1 MKVSHEAVAMA
12 RASGTKLKALKPWT
26 VPVPMPG
33 VLPANEPAT
42 IAQDWGGLYE
52 QAGAYGLGSLQGEG
66 LAWLG
71 YPYLAE
77 LAQRPEYR
85 RISETLA
92 REMTRQWVKLTA
104 KGEEDKSDKLAVLDA
119 AMTKF
124 RVQEA
129 FRRGAELD
137 GFFGR
142 GQVYID
148 TGATNNPDELATP
161 LTVDPR
167 KIRTGGLKGL
177 KVIEPVW
184 TYASGYDTANPLSEH
199 FYRPQAWF
207 VMGKKLHRSRLLTF
221 IGRELPDLL
230 KPAYGFSG
238 LSMSQ
243 MARPYVDNWIRTRQS
258 VSDLL
263 HSFSVSGI
271 KTDMEAVLAGGGGQ
285 DMLNRIEMFNAYRD
299 NGGMM
304 LLNQATEE
312 FFNVATPLGTLD
324 HLQAQAQEQM
334 ASVSG
339 IPLVKLLGITPSGL
353 NACLPG
359 DTMIATDRGQVKIR
373 DVTTNDL
380 VLTRKG
386 WAPLTFSGVTKYA
399 KELIEIKTANKTLLC
414 TGNHPI
420 WLPEVG
426 EFVPAENVLRGDC
439 LLLIGE
445 KLNAQNMHCPWH
457 GAVNGGGDAQTAIT
471 QRGMQKHA
479 AHLCSI
485 GKFGKRITARC
496 QRVAIF
502 ITETAIRLTTSL
514 TILSPCQRGLMLN
527 FTTLTATFDL
537 ALERIALSPSAVP
550 NAEAISPST
559 NYRAGKSFVLKN
571 AFWQT
576 EGRRGRLR
584 PSQSQYVN
592 APNAGQLSQ
601 LVAKTRNF
609 VRVNAQLLAKIA
621 QHTLAHIILP
631 IRTNMC
637 APKRANS
644 DEGLVVGV
652 KRVPASEWVYDLTV
666 EPGHLPEFFANGIL
680 THNSSDGEVR
690 VFYDSIA
697 AYQEH
702 LFRPHLKRVLDIIQL
717 SELGEIDPDISFTF
731 NPLWEVNEKEI
742 ADIREINSRV
752 DIAYA
757 EAGVLAPEDIRATLA
772 AEGEG
777 RYSAVDLSGP
787 PPEPPEPDDGN
798 PFGTGFGDPETLEK
812 AGEGG
817 E

>member
-1 MKVSHEAVAMA
+1 MARDAVAQAAPAAKKVMKVSHEAVAMA
-12 RASGTKLKALKPWT
+12 RASGTKPKALKPWT

-33 VLPANEPAT
+33 VLPANAPAT

-445 KLNAQNMHCPWH
+445 KLN
-457 GAVNGGGDAQTAIT
+457 
-471 QRGMQKHA
+471 
-479 AHLCSI
+479 
-485 GKFGKRITARC
+485 
-496 QRVAIF
+496 
-502 ITETAIRLTTSL
+502 
-514 TILSPCQRGLMLN
+514 
-527 FTTLTATFDL
+527 
-537 ALERIALSPSAVP
+537 
-550 NAEAISPST
+550 
-559 NYRAGKSFVLKN
+559 
-571 AFWQT
+571 
-576 EGRRGRLR
+576 
-584 PSQSQYVN
+584 
-592 APNAGQLSQ
+592 
-601 LVAKTRNF
+601 
-609 VRVNAQLLAKIA
+609 
-621 QHTLAHIILP
+621 
-631 IRTNMC
+631 
-637 APKRANS
+637 S

-812 AGEGG
+812 AEEGG